1 MSTFRLESAVA
12 FNEMLVDERVRLEG
26 YVDHLKT
33 DIIKKKS
40 RPQHGF
46 AHAAREVMGSTK
58 RKLWEEVKDSLQD
71 AAMHNAWTSAKSQE
85 DTNRLPESYI
95 VRIDAERNDRLLQRK
110 YKKTEHGFAL
120 AEEVRNLLDDIKLLK
135 HV

>member
-1 MSTFRLESAVA
+1 
-12 FNEMLVDERVRLEG
+12 MLADERVRLEG

-40 RPQHGF
+40 RPQYGF

-71 AAMHNAWTSAKSQE
+71 AAMHDAWMSAKSQ
-85 DTNRLPESYI
+85 DATSRLPGSYM
-95 VRIDAERNDRLLQRK
+95 VRIDAERNDKLLQRK